1 MQLLERTY
9 FLRTLGEYATEARQ
23 GDGRL
28 VLVSGESG
36 IGKTALLEAFQDEQ
50 PGTRWL
56 WGACDG
62 LFTPR
67 PLGPLFDIGA
77 QLDVE
82 GGPLA
87 VLCRHG
93 AARDQMFS
101 ALLAE
106 LDTHTRFTVVVIED
120 LHWADEA
127 TIDLLSFVGRRLAR
141 RAALIIVT
149 YRDDE
154 LAEDHPLRR
163 ALGDL
168 ATQRTTRRM
177 RLAPL
182 SEDALRTLA
191 AGRAVDVAE
200 LRRITGGNPFYVRE
214 ILDAGWPSIPPT
226 VRDAVG
232 ARLAR
237 LTPDAR
243 AAAAIAAVMGARLD
257 SLLLSSALDDLGA
270 PVVAECLA
278 SGLLVFDGNGLR
290 FRHELARLAVESA
303 ITPGRKTELHAR
315 LLTALEQNGA
325 GDSAVLA
332 HHAEGAGD
340 REAVLRHAPDAARRS
355 SMFGAHRESAAQY
368 ERALRFADDLDA
380 ASLAALHEGI
390 AREYSLLD
398 RWEDA
403 ELALRV
409 ALRLRRELGD
419 DSNVGQN
426 LQMLAAT
433 LWRLCRGDESRR
445 AAEEASKVLLQ
456 HGSSRREL
464 GWAYAARGVA
474 QLMLGQ
480 TDDGTE
486 LIGRAQEIGEQL
498 DLPDLVSY
506 SLNGLG
512 FELMRTRGVNSIQL
526 LERALQIG
534 LDREVPEAAGR
545 AYGSLEEACISLQQ
559 FAQAERYYAEGM
571 AFCDGREL
579 GVFSLCLMG
588 WRTVALLLLGR
599 WTEAEE
605 LCTYLLNK
613 RRISPINKLNPL
625 CVLATIK
632 GRRGEAAA
640 WELLDEATA
649 KSQATGEPQWILA
662 ARAVRAELRWL
673 SGHDELAIQEARAGY
688 QEGLGRVDPWTLGQV
703 AIWLARLQGPDG
715 MSADLPEPYALEVAG
730 HRTRAARAWDTIG
743 RTYDAALVLLQ
754 SSDEQDLRQA
764 ICTFDNLG
772 AEATSACA
780 RRRMRELGIGN
791 IPRGPRP
798 STRSAL
804 GGLTVREQEVLALL
818 TEGLQD
824 KEIARRLVIS
834 ERTVHHHV
842 SAILSKFGVTSRS
855 AAARE
860 AVRMG
865 IEAPI

>member
-9 FLRTLGEYATEARQ
+9 FLRTLADYAAEARH

-36 IGKTALLEAFQDEQ
+36 IGKTALLEAFHDEQ

-87 VLCRHG
+87 VLCRQG

-101 ALLAE
+101 ALLTE
-106 LDTHTRFTVVVIED
+106 LDTHTRFTVVAIED

-127 TIDLLSFVGRRLAR
+127 TIDLLTFVGRRLAR

-154 LAEDHPLRR
+154 LAEDHLLHI

-200 LRRITGGNPFYVRE
+200 LHRITGGNPFYVRE

-243 AAAAIAAVMGARLD
+243 AAAEIAAVMGARLD
-257 SLLLSSALDDLGA
+257 SLLLSSALDDLGS
-270 PVVAECLA
+270 PVVTECLA

-303 ITPGRKTELHAR
+303 IAPRRKTELHAR
-315 LLTALEQNGA
+315 LLTALEQSGA
-325 GDSAVLA
+325 ADSAVLA

-340 REAVLRHAPDAARRS
+340 RDAVLRHARDAARRAS
-355 SMFGAHRESAAQY
+355 ALGAHRQSAAQY
-368 ERALRFADDLDA
+368 ERTLRFADDLDI
-380 ASLAALHEGI
+380 ASLAALQEGV
-390 AREYSLLD
+390 AGEYSLLD

-403 ELALRV
+403 ELARRA

-419 DSNVGQN
+419 DRKVAEN
-426 LQMLAAT
+426 LQLLATT
-433 LWRLCRGDESRR
+433 LWRLCRGDESYS
-445 AAEEASKVLLQ
+445 AAEEAVQVMDS
-456 HGSSRREL
+456 GPDSREL
-464 GWAYAARGVA
+464 ALAYVSLGGARWVRGPSGAAF
-474 QLMLGQ
+474 
-480 TDDGTE
+480 E
-486 LIGRAQEIGEQL
+486 LIERARDIGEQL
-498 DLPDLVSY
+498 GLPDLVSY
-506 SLNGLG
+506 ALNALGLCILDKSG
-512 FELMRTRGVNSIQL
+512 AEGMTY
-526 LERALQIG
+526 LERALRIG
-534 LDREVPEAAGR
+534 LDEELPEAAGR
-545 AYGSLEEACISLQQ
+545 VYGSLEEACIRLQQ
-559 FAQAERYYAEGM
+559 FAQADRHFTEGI
-571 AFCDGREL
+571 AFCDEREL

-588 WRTVALLLLGR
+588 WRTVALLLFGR
-599 WTEAEE
+599 WPEAADM
-605 LCTYLLNK
+605 CADLLS
-613 RRISPINKLNPL
+613 RRGISLVNRLNPL
-625 CVLATIK
+625 HVLGAIK
-632 GRRGEAAA
+632 GRRGQSGA
-640 WELLDEATA
+640 WDLLDEVAALGEAT
-649 KSQATGEPQWILA
+649 TEPQWIVPV
-662 ARAVRAELRWL
+662 RAVRAELRWL
-673 SGHDELAIQEARAGY
+673 SGQSDLALQEAQAGY
-688 QEGLGRVDPWTLGQV
+688 QAGLGRIDPWTLGSV
-703 AIWLARLQGPDG
+703 AIWIARLQGPAG
-715 MSADLPEPYALEVAG
+715 SATSLPEPYHLEIAG
-730 HRTRAARAWDTIG
+730 HTEKAAEAWDKIG
-743 RTYDAALVLLQ
+743 RPYDAAMVRLQ
-754 SSDEQDLRQA
+754 SSQETELRRA
-764 ICTFDNLG
+764 IGTFDALG
-772 AEATSACA
+772 AGPALSQA
-780 RRRMRELGIGN
+780 RRRMRQLGITN

-798 STRSAL
+798 GTRSAP

-824 KEIARRLVIS
+824 KEISRRLVIS

-842 SAILSKFGVTSRS
+842 SAILSKIGVTSRS
-855 AAARE
+855 AAVRE
-860 AVRMG
+860 AARMG
-865 IEAPI
+865 IGAPI

>member
-214 ILDAGWPSIPPT
+214 ILDAGWPSLPPT

-243 AAAAIAAVMGARLD
+243 AAAEIAAVMGARLD
-257 SLLLSSALDDLGA
+257 SLLLSSALDDLGSL
-270 PVVAECLA
+270 VVTECLA
-278 SGLLVFDGNGLR
+278 SGLLLFDGNGLR
-290 FRHELARLAVESA
+290 FRHELARLAVQSA
-303 ITPGRKTELHAR
+303 ITPRRKTELHAR
-315 LLTALEQNGA
+315 LLTALEQSGA
-325 GDSAVLA
+325 ADSAVLA

-340 REAVLRHAPDAARRS
+340 RDAVLRHAPDAARRAS
-355 SMFGAHRESAAQY
+355 ALGAHRESAAQY
-368 ERALRFADDLDA
+368 ERTLRFADDLDI
-380 ASLAALHEGI
+380 ASLAALQEGV
-390 AREYSLLD
+390 AGEYSLLD

-403 ELALRV
+403 EAALRV
-409 ALRLRRELGD
+409 ALRLRRRLGD
-419 DSNVGQN
+419 DRKVGHD
-426 LQMLAAT
+426 LQLLAMT
-433 LWRLCRGDESRR
+433 LWRLCRGAESHR
-445 AAEEASKVLLQ
+445 AAAEAVEVLLPGQ
-456 HGSSRREL
+456 ACREL
-464 GWAYAARGVA
+464 GWACAYLGACRWSVGQAEDGIGLIKRAWDIGD
-474 QLMLGQ
+474 QLG
-480 TDDGTE
+480 
-486 LIGRAQEIGEQL
+486 
-498 DLPDLVSY
+498 LPDLVSY
-506 SLNGLG
+506 ALNALGLG
-512 FELMRTRGVNSIQL
+512 LVKHRGEDGVQYVQ
-526 LERALQIG
+526 RALKIA
-534 LDREVPEAAGR
+534 LDADLPDAAGR
-545 AYGSLEEACISLQQ
+545 AYTSLHEACIGLQR
-559 FAQAERYYAEGM
+559 FDQAERHYIEGM
-571 AFCDGREL
+571 AFCDRREL
-579 GVFSLCLMG
+579 GVFSACLMG

-599 WTEAEE
+599 WSEAEE
-605 LCTYLLNK
+605 
-613 RRISPINKLNPL
+613 I
-625 CVLATIK
+625 CVAMQIK
-632 GRRGEAAA
+632 
-640 WELLDEATA
+640 
-649 KSQATGEPQWILA
+649 Q
-662 ARAVRAELRWL
+662 
-673 SGHDELAIQEARAGY
+673 
-688 QEGLGRVDPWTLGQV
+688 
-703 AIWLARLQGPDG
+703 
-715 MSADLPEPYALEVAG
+715 
-730 HRTRAARAWDTIG
+730 
-743 RTYDAALVLLQ
+743 
-754 SSDEQDLRQA
+754 
-764 ICTFDNLG
+764 
-772 AEATSACA
+772 
-780 RRRMRELGIGN
+780 
-791 IPRGPRP
+791 
-798 STRSAL
+798 
-804 GGLTVREQEVLALL
+804 
-818 TEGLQD
+818 
-824 KEIARRLVIS
+824 
-834 ERTVHHHV
+834 
-842 SAILSKFGVTSRS
+842 
-855 AAARE
+855 
-860 AVRMG
+860 
-865 IEAPI
+865 